1 MRKVFSYLLISLDM
15 DDYDIHKP
23 MTPVTFFDPYSPEV
37 LLIANLYSMEPP
49 FYADVNNASR
59 TMDIT
64 KLKTLGPFARAIY
77 LMLMFGDRSDK
88 KREDVLEIGMNFKNT
103 DPLGRM
109 CRSFLLFRGALMQK
123 EWINPWRKVVGED
136 AISLPGGSTSTSQN
150 LDVAL
155 GFSKCHTKYTKKQ
168 QPVLFIYSIHNCG
181 GFMGFRMTDKRY
193 SMYPSEQEVL
203 LMEGFGVYVLDV

>member
-1 MRKVFSYLLISLDM
+1 MNDA
-15 DDYDIHKP
+15 DIHKP
-23 MTPVTFFDPYSPEV
+23 MTVDTFMNPYSPEV

-64 KLKTLGPFARAIY
+64 KLKTLGPFAMAIFR
-77 LMLMFGDRSDK
+77 MLQQGSNSDN
-88 KREDVLEIGMNFKNT
+88 KRDDVLEVGKDFEDT
-103 DPLGRM
+103 DPLGSM

-136 AISLPGGSTSTSQN
+136 AIRLPGGSTSTSQN

-155 GFSKCHTKYTKKQ
+155 GFSKCHTDYTDDQ
-168 QPVLFIYSIHNCG
+168 QPVLFIYSIRNQD
-181 GFMGFRMTDKRY
+181 GFHGFRMTDKRY

-203 LMEGFGVYVLDV
+203 LMEGFTVYVLDV